1 MRKSIL
7 FRSLTVFLAAATLLS
22 STSAY
27 NLLVYANQ
35 ELVSS
40 SLSATGDEQAYEPN
54 ITVQGGELQ
63 LETNGEGDP
72 ETDAISWGTDANGNP
87 ADGSQQNPYQISSLE
102 HFLQVNEMV
111 NDSTGSVVA
120 NPVNKYFVLTADI
133 DLSSLTAADFIN
145 YTGSAYFVSTDHK
158 NPNSS
163 QVYIHL
169 DGSYV
174 DENGKT
180 QRHKITGG
188 NSGWNI
194 EISGHQNVAIF
205 GYLSEN
211 SVIQNVIFENIN
223 INATVAN
230 PRQIAIIAN
239 KNDGVIQN
247 CSVNNCSVTSALG
260 TNHTD
265 PYYIT
270 DGVNFYNGVAA
281 AVTDNGGTLK
291 DVSVNDIAITLKGED
306 DYIGAVVA
314 QNRGLVDSCSVSGI
328 KVAANTNNHYIGG
341 IAGYNEPDSVSQGVQ
356 NCQVDMPGANGT
368 MQNFT
373 KGAYVGGLV
382 GSNDGYIYNSSVT
395 GSYPSYKNP
404 TANAY
409 NMLGNVTYSSGDITY
424 YGGAAGIST
433 GEIVNVTVSDVGF
446 YFTANTSARRV
457 YYGGIT
463 STVSKAS
470 SISNCVSTGS
480 FASDSDANA
489 YAGGVIGYAAA
500 DIADGAIVNT
510 YTLYHIDNP
519 TKAHVGAVIGWGGKA
534 TTLSGC
540 YWSDQVSGCST
551 SYVQTDAVHTD
562 LIAGADAVTGNLVSN
577 NKAMVAVRNIATTI
591 DRNTLTHSWVGSGVT
606 FSLPEADVTAP
617 TNVVNNSLA
626 KAPYTVTAKFPAGI
640 GASDKSD
647 LDVGFNVDVF
657 VTTAL
662 GDPDNAS
669 DPMIISSS
677 AQAKYIY
684 LAPYGHYKLNQ
695 NISVS
700 SSASWEAPVFTGTL
714 DGNGKTITTDTKL
727 FAAVIGNR
735 AGDIGSALDT
745 TVYATNPA
753 NDNAAYLK
761 NGYVKELNVDL
772 SENITSA
779 VFGDIINATFVNVA
793 LTDGDIAEDD
803 GNEAT
808 FDGFYA
814 TFTSK
819 RQATFASSANG
830 YSYIYGCSTN
840 VSAYIR
846 EDGQGIS
853 YNDQAIFI
861 AKLTGETTVDNCYIN
876 ASIYVCA
883 GLTANTGRA
892 AFIGDISENTGY
904 ILNSAINTRVV
915 NYVSGLSPSH
925 CTVIFGKMDNI
936 TNNYGKYKNLV
947 WSKSEP
953 TAVLYPSS
961 QNYDNS
967 QIILWGSHATA
978 GGTAYPEKTIAQG
991 VSTSFSINV
1000 PQNIKA
1006 FMDTRVSD
1014 FLVSADAGDESAI
1027 EVLSVSLDENVISFT
1042 IRAKADATIDSRE
1055 YIRIYHQPSGLTT
1068 FVRIVIK
1075 ESGLTYNEEDGF
1087 YHVTTAA
1094 DIKFIAD
1101 NFAKNDPNLSGRI
1114 YAQAAYIIDNDI
1126 DMTDV
1131 TISPIGTASI
1141 PFTGIFTGPTD
1152 ENGEPLY
1159 TIYNLKVE
1167 SQSSNS
1173 ALFGVAD
1180 FSGADMVLGTESVSY
1195 ERGISNIAVTG
1206 ATVSGADN
1214 VAVLVGYAFDSNTND
1229 KVYGKTSIKNIVVT
1243 DSVVTAGAA
1252 GSNSG
1257 KSAAAVL
1264 AYAYDTDLNITDI
1277 KVERVRVESYYYT
1290 STPYYFVSSENSNNR
1305 SGGLGGVVGSIQEH
1319 QQGYDYQTAMSVNIS
1334 DVDICGLEL
1343 NGTNIEG
1350 TKTYAPLNAGGV
1362 VGAFFTTYT
1371 ASTTVFATMNIGT
1384 PDYAGEGYDINVED
1398 SVIMVSGNAGGVIGA
1413 TNVKTTVNSARVYG
1427 SKSPVGA
1434 EDDAVI
1440 PMQIHAKTDYFVGGI
1455 AGYIGSKV
1463 RDDNNA
1469 YDNAPLTTV
1478 YGTVKNCLVENVD
1491 VRAIATST
1499 AQLTRNVTVG
1509 GIVGAINGHKDSNAV
1524 YNSTVKNS
1532 HVEGIVVGGIVGSSI
1547 DTNGTRYNFITNNSL
1562 NVDFCSVYSSEIST
1576 IKDVIPC
1583 AEVYTKWL
1591 AYGVGGIVGTNKRN
1605 IYSYAQHTTVQRC
1618 LVDDATVITN
1628 NIPGSFEGIT
1638 STFHSVTGGIIGSGF
1653 ENHNLAGELLVKYN
1667 EVYASIISTDNIPST
1682 NSAPDK
1688 IQAFHQTFS
1697 ATGGLVG
1704 SLIGNQNKTTAPSA
1718 NYYEICDLS
1727 KISIE
1732 HNVFG
1737 GSILGTDGIGGAI
1750 GVIAAASAYSMP
1762 DPTNLLSDI
1771 AITGSLQSTLDSSV
1785 YRGGV
1790 AVGHIAIKSNGIDT
1804 SSNSTFYAFDAA
1816 AGTDITSIF
1825 NKIYFSSFQI
1835 DTSVFPVFGYHNAT
1849 SATNSADYSPLASS
1863 AQAMLIECYEDV
1875 NKKDDNT
1882 TAQFTDAESA
1892 VDYILASAS
1901 YPLATRPVA
1910 GEGAYSVENSEWYGS
1925 NSTIAEVVSTGPND
1939 LTVIPLN
1946 SGTIS
1951 VMIDYVG
1958 TVGDET
1964 WSVQAYL
1971 PAGFRFKSNNQTPL
1985 DSVTVGEKTYYL
1997 ITNPY
2002 DLAILGKNM
2011 TDADN
2016 MGNIDAAHMSL
2027 DYWITND
2034 IVLPE
2039 EMFETDGFYDGGFTP
2054 IGTSGIPFT
2063 GTLASM
2069 PAGQTY
2075 TSASGKEYV
2084 SNGNNTITG
2093 MQLAPATH
2101 MGLFAYVKGATFENF
2116 AVEDFTAKGTD
2127 STVYLGTLAAV
2138 VSNNV
2143 TVNNVTLSN
2152 INLTDADYTGGFF
2165 GGILYADSTAES
2177 ELTNISVIGS
2187 TTDDVYSN
2195 TIKARKGAA
2204 GIVVHTSHYNTN
2216 ITNVVVKDVKIIQQT
2231 DAVDISYYNYGAAGI
2246 AMAYSGKISVIDNAV
2261 NTVEGCEILG
2271 ENAAGVINRSYLSEY
2286 ENEFASPVDSWNFS
2300 EFYPTYRAQ
2309 IVEIN
2314 SVDVKQSSIVSTI
2327 SLNDNEI
2334 WSSYDTFIVAAGVLA
2349 RVDAS
2354 YVEHKVINCIIRNDV
2369 YISSPLLAGGIVGCF
2384 KSPTDS
2390 YVGDMNLYFLNID
2403 SCESYATV
2411 ELTDTTSAPTD
2422 SDLWSSNTNIGAG
2435 AVIGSIGAFCSFN
2448 NTNISN
2454 TVAGGTICGYG
2465 NIGGIVGAINSQN
2478 NYWQAI
2484 DMAESHFIENCVVS
2498 AELKTKTDDNNYQSA
2513 FSTNI
2518 KGVGFVVGNFWGLSD
2533 EYSDPYISKSFSEAN
2548 YPFYNIYF
2556 SDVIYCDENN
2566 VRIFGYSIDDMG
2578 GTFSLSDTS
2587 KYPYMTK
2594 YIYNL
2599 NLTNTYSIDCTNGY
2613 VLTFTD
2619 DTNRISVNGNVESE
2633 KHVFKLNYNFIQGG
2647 EYTFS
2652 TDAFSFDTSVITT
2665 DNFVFDSAASING
2678 FTVTADAAKGAVVS
2692 AGAESTEFVLESITS
2707 SDSRITISPVDGSA
2721 TEYSVTSAPLT
2732 SGVSGQLYFHYTN
2745 GLTLSVGLEVEIK
2758 PEDFW
2763 FKVRED
2769 GVEDLLI
2776 FNAANLSFVKN
2787 RASATS
2793 VITQCYDVY
2802 WTLSDSAVIAAASAA
2817 IEGKKLSDVY
2827 SAEFIT
2833 ALADYKHPNPFYDG
2847 TAATEQYVT
2856 FDEMFNKDAATR
2868 GDVIL
2873 SELVGEIGNTSFE
2886 AYGKD
2891 AGASVYSRSDAF
2903 TGTYKVETA
2912 KVASGLTDAGDTY
2925 KIYGFELRSNN
2936 VTANDVAYTGMFN
2949 RIGAG
2954 ATVSNVTFVN
2964 PVINTVNSQ
2973 TASNYVGVLAGDITG
2988 ATVED
2993 ITVTEMN
3000 GNSYV
3005 SSVRRMT
3012 AANTYVG
3019 AVAGYI
3025 GAGTTVNGVN
3035 ISAVDV
3041 IGASTAGNRASNA
3054 NAIKFVYAGGVAGA
3068 SDGVLNNVW
3077 VDNVNV
3083 FANRNESYAR
3093 GYISYAGGV
3102 AGKASGKISGKDI
3115 AVLVSGCDITVNI
3128 DENDSATVE
3137 YTANP
3142 SSEAGDRLGGVVGLA
3157 SGSLDILGANLKKIQ
3172 VNAFDVA
3179 GGVIAEIVNDASVT
3193 VNVTG
3198 CDIGSDEN
3206 KASVTMTGT
3215 SNITGKTYERVF
3227 YNAVGGVVGF
3237 TDNVAMLKITDCDF
3251 NGFVGQYELEHKNST
3266 AGGIIG
3272 LVGENLASLDSIVIG
3287 TSTVQGEVAGY
3298 RRAALSESASLRILG
3313 AAGGIIGK
3321 IYNFAYKTFSNTD
3334 KMISDSVMSA
3344 RVNLYNSI
3352 NGTTVKADY
3361 ATLENIYSDPNVGK
3375 IIGELRAGDN
3385 FAYTAGSA
3393 DTNNV
3398 LFTNYIS
3405 NVYISSYPQNIVAYG
3420 SSAFYNNAVND
3431 PKTTYID
3438 INKENRYMSS
3448 EAEGPEDVSSFM
3460 VDSTIASSTDEP
3472 DDYNTGTYSDVAI
3485 ITFDENSSQ
3494 QGTVSSRY
3502 FRLAY
3507 DNIKLNENVDKTI
3520 EFSEQFAISVEDSS
3534 IDLNDVTVIANFYDK
3549 KSLTETVDSTHSY
3562 TYHPGVITLT
3572 SNKNVD
3578 IVGYISAKYNYG
3590 LEAGIQFVSM
3600 EIAGNGTEA
3609 NPFEVKQPKHFK
3621 VVRALRGAYYKQVA
3635 NIDFADPLNNQ
3646 YSSATPGALF
3656 AGGKGIEPIGQSS
3669 APFTGSY
3676 DGDGFILSNVYIARP
3691 DEDNVGFFGYIGTGN
3706 NRATLKNI
3714 HIELAGEMD
3723 IADENSVVTTVVGGI
3738 TGKETVGGL
3747 VGYANNAEITNCS
3760 VADGFVMGKTKVGG
3774 LVGRAGSV
3782 DFNSCYTATSTYSY
3796 LTATGSGLTKSVGA
3810 LAGNTTGTVSIIR
3823 SFTLGLASVG
3833 TTSTSGVAGGLVG
3846 YVGSGTLS
3854 IGDSLVGATVSNYD
3868 SIKDSDN
3875 VTYTG
3880 MTVGQAASSANVTA
3894 ANVIVAATSA
3904 LAISDNKVVNPV
3916 LGGNDGASVTN
3927 IYVDTDLTG
3936 IPNGTEACTKVEKD
3950 TEGHYKFSVSQE
3962 AAADEYTAAYVALA
3976 VIPVTVEANEV
3987 KDRDTYKNPG
3997 LYYPVTLG
4005 HGGGYTFTT
4014 SVIDLTDTVA
4024 YPDGLDEELY
4034 GNVTT
4039 GGNDKNT
4046 DLLFRDDNGV
4056 TTVYPNVF
4064 SKIQGEVLSDGS
4076 VHENGEVAYDST
4088 MPYFNVSKSIT
4099 VNGSEIEITRKIVY
4113 PQQSRTSTRISTAR
4127 QFFALTNK
4135 AENVSGSK
4143 FYDFY
4148 TLNGKS
4154 ATLYGNYTV
4163 VADIDLGANNFTPI
4177 VGYKGVFDGNG
4188 YTVDN
4193 LVINMPGNNEVGLF
4207 RTLSNATVKNL
4218 TLGVNQITG
4227 ANNVGGLVGAI
4238 ITEESENITFNAMVQ
4253 IENCHVVQSEGGSGI
4268 KATGKN
4274 IGGLVGAATRSLAN
4288 SDTYLINNS
4297 SSSANVSGYDVVG
4310 GLVGYCEQP
4319 VKNSYST
4326 GSVEAQLTSG
4336 STVTEI
4342 HPWYVSGTTVVT
4354 AAPFESSAQHGVG
4367 GLVGVLCNSTS
4378 TNNVA
4383 PAEVSYSFGSGI
4395 VTVKDA
4401 ACAQGSVYGVGGLVG
4416 VSCTGTTVDTSFSS
4430 GNVYYCYGNE
4440 ALASCNGTTVGVG
4453 GLVGVNYS
4461 ELNNV
4466 YSSASVAADFG
4477 DVTSATAVGAGGVVG
4492 VAYAKISSSYSSGAT
4507 LSTTTTADYSNCN
4520 YGMGGVIGILD
4531 YAAEECA
4538 NLIFDLNLSI
4548 TDKVAGK
4555 ILNGKIQENNSGAR
4569 TTKQLTS
4576 ETGFMSFD
4584 FGYVKGAYPY
4594 LMNFFKNNVSL
4605 VIRINAL
4612 LSIVALQ
4619 LNELDTSAASGNGIS
4634 MALNIPTEFKY
4645 IASGTDDSDNAGVY
4659 AYGYSDENSLVDAA
4673 QGVIDT
4679 VTNTLSIQRTVNEA
4693 QYVNFVITVASKDN
4707 STVAA
4712 DGTEYSKVANRLVSR
4727 LCAPMLGTDT
4737 HPYLVATQEDLR
4749 HVGMTSTELQSA
4761 TGMYKQ
4767 WATPIL
4773 ENGTATSGKVNF
4785 RLMGYVPLD
4794 GYNRTIADLTGQTY
4808 SVDGKTIAYEGIT
4821 FDGNGYS
4828 IRNLQTR
4835 LFSKLDSSSKL
4846 SNMTFEDTAFKSTS
4860 LIGSL
4865 EGTVE
4870 GVNIFGT
4877 ASGSNT
4883 AAIAN
4888 TVERI
4893 DENTVGKI
4901 IGSLA
4906 NLDYDGGTEA
4916 VSNIAGLAITNNGD
4930 IRMSASVGN
4939 FSGSDVS
4946 GLGGLVVE
4954 NNGTILDSF
4963 TIGNIIFTGDATNLG
4978 GFVNNNTG
4986 SITNCY
4992 TRCNIDIAANTAERI
5007 IASFAAQNSGTI
5019 KSAYSSGM
5027 LKLGVKTNPYSVF
5040 VASSTGALTDCMFDK
5055 QMSGS
5060 QFSEIHT
5067 LAERTLD
5074 IVKLTNHTGMISTN
5088 TLSAY
5093 ECVTPEI
5100 DAANNIYHNVYYP
5113 QLTSIL
5119 NTEEYEKMGEGDDTT
5134 QVETVRSRMYS
5145 ALRAYSFISSATAL
5159 VGNDNYIDN
5168 LAYNSKTPLSYDETK
5183 DTNRNL
5189 WSRTSGS
5196 DIASVTF
5203 YGTGGSDVYGR
5214 HILAGEN
5221 PNNPDAS
5228 TNAVISAKYAV
5239 NSFYGLKL
5247 DDAQL
5252 DLFVKVTD
5260 GAHPNFAGGDG
5271 TADNPYVINTDKQ
5284 FVGLSFYGTNP
5295 DGHFILGK
5303 DIDMSNAV
5311 WTNYLD
5317 NFKADLDG
5325 ANKALYN
5332 VTIGESGNDSLFGMI
5347 NGGKIDSLGVAGID
5361 VAVTGSS
5368 GGMLA
5373 SSATNGASITN
5384 TYVVGTLNTS
5394 NDSAQTNI
5402 GGLVGEIDGSVI
5414 DGCVVSGKIVSDAS
5428 CTGGV
5433 VGSALDGSKVHN
5445 TLSTVYV
5452 DGGEGTAAGVVGTVS
5467 GAVEIKSCVFASDV
5481 KGATKGNIVGNG
5493 SAGDNCYYDKQMS
5506 SVVDNANG
5514 VSTHYLTGGATIK
5527 QLGFVDGENETMAK
5541 LDGFAGYPVPVGM
5554 ASSNGKFLAGL
5565 KFASAKISL
5574 ASGAGA
5580 GTLNSFTSITAP
5592 STLDTGV
5599 SAKLSFSVGEGE
5611 TAYLTNVSDTQI
5623 NTDTATLALGRIVN
5637 RNVAYKLAD
5646 GGFDG
5651 GKMVRCLDLY
5661 VGKTLKVTYN
5671 YVGLD
5676 SNANAVLTAYSGMSN
5691 VSAVT
5696 AFAVSGKHSDV
5707 LCNSMVVPYDAEQ
5720 GAYILRIA
5728 SELPQD
5734 KVINTV
5740 SATVNLDGSASNDI
5754 TVNEEKLADGIWKLA
5769 FEPKKSANGETI
5781 PVDCDEIII
5790 TVNLADAPWGIHQ
5803 YLNLF

>member
-40 SLSATGDEQAYEPN
+40 SLSATGDEQTHEPN
-54 ITVQGGELQ
+54 ITIQGGELQ
-63 LETNGEGDP
+63 LETNAEGETESDK
-72 ETDAISWGTDANGNP
+72 ISWGTDENGNP
-87 ADGSQQNPYQISSLE
+87 ANGSQQNPYQISSVE

-120 NPVNKYFVLTADI
+120 DPDNKYFVLTADI
-133 DLSSLTAADFIN
+133 DLSSLTAADFVN
-145 YTGSAYFVSTDHK
+145 NTGSAYFVSTDHK
-158 NPNSS
+158 NSDSN
-163 QVYIHL
+163 QVYINL
-169 DGSYV
+169 DGSYI
-174 DENGKT
+174 DENGDT

-211 SVIQNVIFENIN
+211 SVVQNIIFENIN
-223 INATVAN
+223 INVTVAN
-230 PRQIAIIAN
+230 PRQVAVIAN
-239 KNDGVIQN
+239 KNDGIIQN

-260 TNHTD
+260 TNHSD
-265 PYYIT
+265 PYYIN

-281 AVTDNGGTLK
+281 AVTDNAGTVK
-291 DVSVNDIAITLKGED
+291 DVSVNDITITLKGED

-314 QNRGLVDSCSVSGI
+314 QNRGLINDCSVSGI
-328 KVAANTNNHYIGG
+328 KVAANVNNRYIGG

-356 NCQVDMPGANGT
+356 NCQVNMPGESGT
-368 MQNFT
+368 TQNFT

-395 GSYPSYKNP
+395 GSYPSSKNP

-409 NMLGNVTYSSGDITY
+409 NMLGNVTYASEDITY

-433 GEIVNVTVSDVGF
+433 GEIINVTVSDVGF
-446 YFTANTSARRV
+446 YFSANTSTRRV

-463 STVSKAS
+463 STVKNAS
-470 SISNCVSTGS
+470 SIVNCVATGS
-480 FASDSDANA
+480 FVSEEDANA
-489 YAGGVIGYAAA
+489 YAGGVIGYASA
-500 DIADGAIVNT
+500 DIADSAIVNT

-534 TTLSGC
+534 ATLSGC

-577 NKAMVAVRNIATTI
+577 NKAVVAVRNISTSI
-591 DRNTLTHSWVGSGVT
+591 SRSTLTHSWAGSGVV
-606 FSLPEADVTAP
+606 FDLPASDITAP
-617 TNVVNNSLA
+617 TSGANNSLA
-626 KAPYTVTAKFPAGI
+626 KAPYTVKATFPAGI
-640 GASDKSD
+640 GASDKSVM
-647 LDVGFNVDVF
+647 DVGFTVDVF

-662 GDPDNAS
+662 GDPDDAS
-669 DPMIISSS
+669 NPMVISSS
-677 AQAKYIY
+677 AQAKYLY

-700 SSASWEAPVFTGTL
+700 SSASWEAPVFTGTI

-727 FAAVIGNR
+727 FAAVIGSR

-753 NDNAAYLK
+753 NDNSAYLAK
-761 NGYVKELNVDL
+761 GYVKELNVDL

-779 VFGDIINATFVNVA
+779 VFGDIIHATFLNVA

-803 GNEAT
+803 GNDAT

-840 VSAYIR
+840 VSAYVR
-846 EDGQGIS
+846 EDGQKIS

-861 AKLTGETTVDNCYIN
+861 AKVTGTTTVDNCYIN
-876 ASIYVCA
+876 ANIYICA
-883 GLTANTGRA
+883 GLSANTGRA

-904 ILNSAINTRVV
+904 FLNSAVNTRVV
-915 NYVSGLSPSH
+915 YYVSGLSVSH
-925 CTVIFGKMDNI
+925 CTVIFGKMDIAN
-936 TNNYGKYKNLV
+936 NNYGKYKNLV

-953 TAVLYPSS
+953 TVVLYPSS
-961 QNYDNS
+961 YSYDNS
-967 QIILWGSHATA
+967 QIILWGAATTA
-978 GGTAYPEKTIAQG
+978 GGYSYPEKTVAQG
-991 VSTSFSINV
+991 VSASFSVKV
-1000 PQNIKA
+1000 PGNIKA
-1006 FMDTRVSD
+1006 FENTEVSD
-1014 FLVSADAGDESAI
+1014 FFVSADNGDTSAFEI
-1027 EVLSVSLDENVISFT
+1027 VSVSLDDDILGLVVK
-1042 IRAKADATIDSRE
+1042 AKDDAAVDSRD
-1055 YIRIYHQPSGLTT
+1055 YIRIYHLPSGLTT
-1068 FVRIVIK
+1068 FVRVIVK

-1087 YHVTTAA
+1087 YHITTAA

-1101 NFAKNDPNLSGRI
+1101 NFANNDPNLSGRK
-1114 YAQAAYIIDNDI
+1114 YAQAAYILDNDI
-1126 DMTDV
+1126 DMTGV
-1131 TISPIGTASI
+1131 TIRPIGTASI
-1141 PFTGIFTGPTD
+1141 PFTGIFTGLTD
-1152 ENGEPLY
+1152 ESGDPLY
-1159 TIYNLKVE
+1159 TISNLTVE
-1167 SQSSNS
+1167 SDTSNS
-1173 ALFGVAD
+1173 ALFGVVD
-1180 FSGADMVLGTESVSY
+1180 FSGEDMVLGTDSVSY
-1195 ERGISNIAVTG
+1195 ERGISDIAITG
-1206 ATVSGADN
+1206 ATVTGADN
-1214 VAVLVGYAFDSNTND
+1214 VAILVGYAFDSVTTD
-1229 KVYGKTSIKNIVVT
+1229 KIYGKTNIKNIIIK

-1252 GSNSG
+1252 GAGTG

-1264 AYAYDTDLNITDI
+1264 AYAYDTDLNITSI
-1277 KVERVRVESYYYT
+1277 KVERVRVESYYYS
-1290 STPYYFVSSENSNNR
+1290 STPYYFVAERDNTNNK
-1305 SGGLGGVVGSIQEH
+1305 SGGLGGVVGVIQEY
-1319 QQGYDYQTAMSVNIS
+1319 QQGYDYQSAMLVNIS
-1334 DVDICGLEL
+1334 DVDISGLEL
-1343 NGTNIEG
+1343 NGTNIAG
-1350 TKTYAPLNAGGV
+1350 NKTYAPLNAGGI
-1362 VGAFFTTYT
+1362 VGTFFTLYT
-1371 ASTTVFATMNIGT
+1371 ASTNVYATMNIGNPNYT
-1384 PDYAGEGYDINVED
+1384 GDGYDINVED
-1398 SVIMVSGNAGGVIGA
+1398 SVIMVSGNAGGVLGA

-1427 SKSPVGA
+1427 SISPVEA
-1434 EDDAVI
+1434 DVDDVI
-1440 PMQIHAKTDYFVGGI
+1440 PMQIHGKTDYFVGGI

-1463 RDDNNA
+1463 RDDNNV
-1469 YDNAPLTTV
+1469 YDNALLTVV
-1478 YGTVKNCLVENVD
+1478 YGTVKNCLVENAD

-1499 AQLTRNVTVG
+1499 TQLTRNVTVG

-1524 YNSTVKNS
+1524 SNSTVKNS
-1532 HVEGIVVGGIVGSSI
+1532 RVEGIVVGGIVGSSI
-1547 DTNGTRYNFITNNSL
+1547 DADVSGSKILSNNSI
-1562 NVDFCSVYSSEIST
+1562 NIESCSVLSSKIITISQ
-1576 IKDVIPC
+1576 IIP
-1583 AEVYTKWL
+1583 AVESWDGWL
-1591 AYGVGGIVGTNKRN
+1591 AFGVGGILGTNKRN
-1605 IYSYAQHTTVQRC
+1605 LYNYAQYTNIQRC
-1618 LVDDATVITN
+1618 VVDKNTEIINT
-1628 NIPGSFEGIT
+1628 IPGSVSGIDG
-1638 STFHSVTGGIIGSGF
+1638 TFHSVTGGILGSGF
-1653 ENHNLAGELLVKYN
+1653 ENGLDAGPLVIKYN
-1667 EVYASIISTDNIPST
+1667 EVYASIVSENNIPTDST
-1682 NSAPDK
+1682 APD
-1688 IQAFHQTFS
+1688 QANALYNTLS
-1697 ATGGLVG
+1697 ATGGIVG
-1704 SLIGNQNKTTAPSA
+1704 AFIGTQYKTYAPDIDDA
-1718 NYYEICDLS
+1718 ELCELS
-1727 KISIE
+1727 TTNIQ
-1732 HNVFG
+1732 HCVFG

-1750 GVIAAASAYSMP
+1750 GVIAAASAYATP
-1762 DPTNLLSDI
+1762 NPTNLLSDI
-1771 AITGSLQSTLDSSV
+1771 AITGTLKSTLDSSV
-1785 YRGGV
+1785 YRGGI
-1790 AVGHIAIKSNGIDT
+1790 AIGHIAIKSNGVDT
-1804 SSNSTFYAFDAA
+1804 SSNSTFYAFDVA

-1825 NKIYFSSFQI
+1825 NRVYFSSFEI
-1835 DTSVFPVFGYHNAT
+1835 DTSIFPVFGYHNAT
-1849 SATNSADYSPLASS
+1849 SATNSANYSPLASN
-1863 AQAMLIECYEDV
+1863 AQAMLIECYEDI
-1875 NKKDDNT
+1875 NKQDDNST
-1882 TAQFTDAESA
+1882 KQFSDAESA
-1892 VDYILASAS
+1892 VDYILPAVS
-1901 YPLATRPVA
+1901 YPLATRPI
-1910 GEGAYSVENSEWYGS
+1910 GIEGAYSVEDSEWYGS
-1925 NSTIAEVVSTGPND
+1925 NSTIAEVVSSGPND
-1939 LTVIPLN
+1939 LTVRPLN

-1958 TVGDET
+1958 TVGDST
-1964 WSVQAYL
+1964 WSVQVQL
-1971 PAGFRFKSNNQTPL
+1971 PAGFRFKSNNQSPL
-1985 DSVTVGEKTYYL
+1985 DTVEVNGTTYYL
-1997 ITNPY
+1997 ITNPN
-2002 DLAILGKNM
+2002 DFAIVGKDMSNN
-2011 TDADN
+2011 AN
-2016 MGNIDAAHMSL
+2016 LSAAYMSYN
-2027 DYWITND
+2027 YWIAND
-2034 IVLPE
+2034 IEFTE
-2039 EMFETDGFYDGGFTP
+2039 ELFATDGLFDGGFTP
-2054 IGTSGIPFT
+2054 IGTSNIPFT

-2069 PAGQTY
+2069 PSDQTY
-2075 TSASGKEYV
+2075 TSVSGKEYN
-2084 SNGNNTITG
+2084 SKGNNTIRG
-2093 MQLAPATH
+2093 LQLASATH
-2101 MGLFAYVKGATFENF
+2101 MGLFAYAKGATFENF

-2127 STVYLGTLAAV
+2127 TTVYLGTLAAV
-2138 VSNNV
+2138 VQNSV
-2143 TVNNVTLSN
+2143 TVNNVTLSGL
-2152 INLTDADYTGGFF
+2152 NLTDADYTGGFF
-2165 GGILYADSTAES
+2165 GGTFYVDAETES
-2177 ELTNISVIGS
+2177 ELTDISVIGS

-2195 TIKARKGAA
+2195 IINARFGAA
-2204 GIVVHTSHYNTN
+2204 GVLAHTSHYNTN
-2216 ITNVVVKDVKIIQQT
+2216 ITNVIVRDSVITQ
-2231 DAVDISYYNYGAAGI
+2231 DASEDSTTFDYGAAGI
-2246 AMAYSGKISVIDNAV
+2246 AMAYSGQIKSSLGLRNE
-2261 NTVEGCEILG
+2261 VENCEIIG
-2271 ENAAGVINRSYLSEY
+2271 EIASGVVTRTYTSTNAYDFINKTATTMSGTNPEC
-2286 ENEFASPVDSWNFS
+2286 
-2300 EFYPTYRAQ
+2300 RAEEVT
-2309 IVEIN
+2309 IS
-2314 SVDVKQSSIVSTI
+2314 SVDIKAVLVTGNHSI
-2327 SLNDNEI
+2327 
-2334 WSSYDTFIVAAGVLA
+2334 DTVTATTSFIASGGILA
-2349 RVDAS
+2349 RVDAGVVKHIIS
-2354 YVEHKVINCIIRNDV
+2354 DCILDNNT
-2369 YISSPLLAGGIVGCF
+2369 YIKSTFGAGGIVGCF
-2384 KSPTDS
+2384 ETPRTSS
-2390 YVGDMNLYFLNID
+2390 NLNGIAVKFYLDID
-2403 SCESYATV
+2403 NCEVYATV
-2411 ELTDTTSAPTD
+2411 EITSTDAKIVDETAIP
-2422 SDLWSSNTNIGAG
+2422 NIGAG
-2435 AVIGSIGAFCSFN
+2435 SVIAYIGRYTSFAQM
-2448 NTNISN
+2448 NIKNVIASG
-2454 TVAGGTICGYG
+2454 TVRGYG
-2465 NIGGIVGAINSQN
+2465 NIGGLIGAIYSQN
-2478 NYWQAI
+2478 TNASQRPNTATR
-2484 DMAESHFIENCVVS
+2484 HFIENCVISTELQQIGNEGKYIS
-2498 AELKTKTDDNNYQSA
+2498 AFKDNNY
-2513 FSTNI
+2513 
-2518 KGVGFVVGNFWGLSD
+2518 GVGIVVGDVPSTTIFNYEFTED
-2533 EYSDPYISKSFSEAN
+2533 N
-2548 YPFYNIYF
+2548 YPFYNIYL
-2556 SDVIYCDENN
+2556 SDAVYKDDNN
-2566 VRIFGYSIDDMG
+2566 ARLYGLSGDGV
-2578 GTFSLSDTS
+2578 TSLSS
-2587 KYPYMTK
+2587 YPVYTDF
-2594 YIYNL
+2594 IFNL
-2599 NLTNTYSIDCTNGY
+2599 NRTNTYTIDNTNGY
-2613 VLTFTD
+2613 VLTFSD

-2647 EYTFS
+2647 QYTFS
-2652 TDAFSFDTSVITT
+2652 TDAFSFDTSVIDS
-2665 DNFVFDSAASING
+2665 DNFVFDSVACVNG
-2678 FTVTADAAKGAVVS
+2678 FTVTVDTAKGAVVS
-2692 AGAESTEFVLESITS
+2692 AGAESTEFVLEKITS
-2707 SDSRITISPVDGSA
+2707 SDSRITISPVGDSA
-2721 TEYSVTSAPLT
+2721 TEYSVTSVPLT

-2745 GLTLSVGLEVEIK
+2745 GLTLSVGLEIEIK

-2769 GVEDLLI
+2769 NVEDLLI

-2802 WTLSDSAVIAAASAA
+2802 WTLSDSSVIAAASAA
-2817 IEGKKLSDVY
+2817 IADKKLSDVY
-2827 SAEFIT
+2827 SSEFIA
-2833 ALADYKHPNPFYDG
+2833 ALGEYKHPNPFYDG
-2847 TAATEQYVT
+2847 TAATVQYVT
-2856 FDEMFNKDAATR
+2856 FDEMFNTTAVTR
-2868 GDVIL
+2868 GDVML

-2886 AYGKD
+2886 TYGED

-2903 TGTYKVETA
+2903 IGTYKVETA
-2912 KVASGLTDAGDTY
+2912 AIDTGLTSVGDTY

-2936 VTANDVAYTGMFN
+2936 VTANDVVYTGMFN

-2973 TASNYVGVLAGDITG
+2973 AASNYVGVLAGDITG
-2988 ATVED
+2988 ATINN

-3019 AVAGYI
+3019 TVAGYI
-3025 GAGTTVNGVN
+3025 GAGTTVNGIKVRG
-3035 ISAVDV
+3035 VDV
-3041 IGASTAGNRASNA
+3041 IGASTAGNRASTA
-3054 NAIKFVYAGGVAGA
+3054 NAIKFVYAGGVAGS
-3068 SDGVLNNVW
+3068 SDGTLNDVSIE
-3077 VDNVNV
+3077 NVNV

-3102 AGKASGKISGKDI
+3102 AGQASGKIVGKDI
-3115 AVLVSGCDITVNI
+3115 SVLVSGCDVTVNI
-3128 DENDSATVE
+3128 DDDDYATVE
-3137 YTANP
+3137 YAANA

-3157 SGSLDILGANLKKIQ
+3157 SGSLDISGANLGKVQ
-3172 VNAFDVA
+3172 VNAFDIA
-3179 GGVIAEIVNDASVT
+3179 GGVIAEIVNDATVAVT
-3193 VNVTG
+3193 VTG

-3206 KASVTMTGT
+3206 KANVTMTGT

-3237 TDNVAMLKITDCDF
+3237 TDNVASLRITDCDF

-3272 LVGENLASLDSIVIG
+3272 LVGENLASLDSIVIS

-3321 IYNFAYKTFSNTD
+3321 IYNFAYKMFDNTD

-3344 RVNLYNSI
+3344 KVNLYNSI

-3361 ATLENIYSDPNVGK
+3361 ATLENVQSDPNVGK
-3375 IIGELRAGDN
+3375 IIGELRNDGKGDN
-3385 FAYTAGSA
+3385 FAYSAGNA
-3393 DTNNV
+3393 DNSNV
-3398 LFTNYIS
+3398 TFGKYVS
-3405 NVYISSYPQNIVAYG
+3405 NVYISSYPQNIIAYG
-3420 SSAFYNNAVND
+3420 CSTFYTNTVND
-3431 PKTTYID
+3431 PKSTYID
-3438 INKENRYMSS
+3438 INRENRYMSS

-3460 VDSTIASSTDEP
+3460 VDSTIADSTVEP
-3472 DDYNTGTYSDVAI
+3472 DGVDPYNTGTYSDVAI
-3485 ITFDENSSQ
+3485 ITFDENNTQ

-3507 DNIKLNENVDKTI
+3507 DNIKLNESVDKTI

-3534 IDLNDVTVIANFYDK
+3534 IDLSDVSVSANFYDN

-3562 TYHPGVITLT
+3562 SYHPGVITLT

-3600 EIAGNGTEA
+3600 EIAGNGSES
-3609 NPFEVKQPKHFK
+3609 NPFRISQPKHFK

-3635 NIDFADPLNNQ
+3635 NIDFADPLNDQ

-3656 AGGKGIEPIGQSS
+3656 AEGKGIEPIGQSS

-3676 DGDGFILSNVYIARP
+3676 DGDGYILSNVYIARP

-3714 HIELAGEMD
+3714 HIELAGELD
-3723 IADENSVVTTVVGGI
+3723 ITDENSVVTTVAGGV
-3738 TGKETVGGL
+3738 TGRENVGGL
-3747 VGYANNAEITNCS
+3747 VGYANNADITNCS

-3782 DFNSCYTATSTYSY
+3782 GFDSCYTATSTYSY
-3796 LTATGSGLTKSVGA
+3796 LTSTGSGSTKSVGA
-3810 LAGNTTGTVSIIR
+3810 LVGNTTGTVSITK

-3833 TTSTSGVAGGLVG
+3833 TTSTTGVAGGLVG
-3846 YVGSGTLS
+3846 YAGSGTLS

-3868 SIKDSDN
+3868 SIKDGDN

-3880 MTVGQAASSANVTA
+3880 MTVGQAANMLVTA
-3894 ANVIVAATSA
+3894 DKIIVAATNSFG
-3904 LAISDNKVVNPV
+3904 LSDRNRVNPV
-3916 LGGNDGASVTN
+3916 LGGTEGASVTN
-3927 IYVDTDLTG
+3927 IYVDTDLVG
-3936 IPNGTEACTKVEKD
+3936 NLNGSEAYNTDASYSIKD
-3950 TEGHYKFSVSQE
+3950 ENGLYKFNVSE
-3962 AAADEYTAAYVALA
+3962 AAAADEYTVAYVALA
-3976 VIPVTVEANEV
+3976 VIPVTVDSNEV
-3987 KDRDTYKNPG
+3987 KDRDSYKNPG
-3997 LYYPVTLG
+3997 LYYPLTLN

-4014 SVIDLTDTVA
+4014 SVIDQTDTVA

-4034 GNVTT
+4034 GNVTA

-4046 DLLFRDDNGV
+4046 DLLFRDDNGI

-4064 SKIQGEVLSDGS
+4064 SKVQGEVLSDGS
-4076 VHENGEVAYDST
+4076 VYSNGEIAYDST
-4088 MPYFNVSKSIT
+4088 MPYFNVSKT
-4099 VNGSEIEITRKIVY
+4099 VTVKDSPIEITRKIVY
-4113 PQQSRTSTRISTAR
+4113 PQQNRTSTHIATAR

-4135 AENVSGSK
+4135 VENVSGSK

-4154 ATLYGNYTV
+4154 ATLNRNYTV

-4177 VGYKGVFDGNG
+4177 VGYTGVFDGNG

-4207 RTLSNATVKNL
+4207 RTLSSATVKNL
-4218 TLGVNQITG
+4218 TLGVYQITG
-4227 ANNVGGLVGAI
+4227 NNNVGGLVGAI
-4238 ITEESENITFNAMVQ
+4238 ITQESANITFNAMVQ
-4253 IENCHVVQSEGGSGI
+4253 IENCHVIQSEGGSGI
-4268 KATGKN
+4268 SATGKN
-4274 IGGLVGAATRSLAN
+4274 VGGLVGAATRSLAN

-4297 SSSANVSGYDVVG
+4297 SSAANVSGYDVVG

-4319 VKNSYST
+4319 IRNSYST
-4326 GSVEAQLTSG
+4326 GSVIAQFTSAP
-4336 STVTEI
+4336 TVTEI
-4342 HPWYVSGTTVVT
+4342 HPWYVNISTAIT
-4354 AAPFESSAQHGVG
+4354 AAPLNSSAQHGAG
-4367 GLVGVLCNSTS
+4367 GVVGVLCNSTS

-4395 VTVKDA
+4395 VTVTDA
-4401 ACAQGSVYGVGGLVG
+4401 TYAQGSVYGVGGLVG
-4416 VSCTGTTVDTSFSS
+4416 VSCAGTTVDTSFSS
-4430 GNVYYCYGNE
+4430 GNVYYCYGNTSF
-4440 ALASCNGTTVGVG
+4440 ASCDKATVGVG
-4453 GLVGVNYS
+4453 GLVGINYS
-4461 ELNNV
+4461 ALNNV

-4477 DVTSATAVGAGGVVG
+4477 DVTSATAVGAGGVAG

-4507 LSTTTTADYSNCN
+4507 LSTTTTADYSGCN
-4520 YGMGGVIGILD
+4520 YGMGGVIGVLD
-4531 YAAEECA
+4531 YNADECS

-4555 ILNGKIQENNSGAR
+4555 ILNGRIQENNSGAR
-4569 TTKQLTS
+4569 TTKYLTTKP
-4576 ETGFMSFD
+4576 ETEKDKFMSFQ
-4584 FGYVKGAYPY
+4584 FGYVEGAYPY
-4594 LMNFFKNNVSL
+4594 LTDFFKNDVSL

-4634 MALNIPTEFKY
+4634 MALNIPTEFEY
-4645 IASGTDDSDNAGVY
+4645 IASGTDDNKNAGVY
-4659 AYGYSDENSLVDAA
+4659 TYGYSDENGLVDAA

-4707 STVAA
+4707 NTVAD
-4712 DGTEYSKVANRLVSR
+4712 DGTAYSKVANRLVSR

-4737 HPYLVATQEDLR
+4737 HPYLVATQEDLK
-4749 HVGMTSTELQSA
+4749 HVGMTNSELQNA

-4773 ENGTATSGKVNF
+4773 ENGTATSGLVNF

-4808 SVDGKTIAYEGIT
+4808 SVDGKSIAYEGIT

-4835 LFSKLDSSSKL
+4835 LFAKLDKNSKL
-4846 SNMTFEDTAFKSTS
+4846 SNMTFENVTFNSTS

-4865 EGTVE
+4865 EGIVE
-4870 GVNIFGT
+4870 GVNVYGA

-4893 DENTVGKI
+4893 DENTAGKI

-4906 NLDYDGGTEA
+4906 NVDYVGTESSSNVAGIA
-4916 VSNIAGLAITNNGD
+4916 VTNNGE

-4939 FSGSDVS
+4939 FSGSAVS
-4946 GLGGLVVE
+4946 GLGGLVVD

-4963 TIGNIIFTGDATNLG
+4963 TIGNIIFTGDAANLG

-5019 KSAYSSGM
+5019 KSAYSSGL

-5040 VASSTGALTDCMFDK
+5040 VAKSTGTLTDCMFDK

-5060 QFSEIHT
+5060 QFSDIYT

-5088 TLSAY
+5088 TLTAY
-5093 ECVTPEI
+5093 ETKTPDIIPSDDVEK
-5100 DAANNIYHNVYYP
+5100 AVYHNIYYP
-5113 QLTSIL
+5113 QLKSIL
-5119 NTEEYEKMGEGDDTT
+5119 NTEEYETQGEGDDAT

-5168 LAYNSKTPLSYDETK
+5168 LAYTSKTPLSYDSV
-5183 DTNRNL
+5183 NSNL
-5189 WSRTSGS
+5189 WSRTGGS

-5203 YGTGGSDVYGR
+5203 YGTAGAGINGR
-5214 HILAGEN
+5214 HILAG
-5221 PNNPDAS
+5221 S
-5228 TNAVISAKYAV
+5228 TQGDAVISAKYAV

-5260 GAHPNFAGGDG
+5260 GAHPNFAGGNG
-5271 TADNPYVINTDKQ
+5271 TEEKPYIISTDKQ
-5284 FVGLSFYGTNP
+5284 FVGLAFYGTNP
-5295 DGHFILGK
+5295 DGHFVLGN

-5311 WTNYLD
+5311 WTNYID

-5361 VAVTGSS
+5361 VSVTGSS

-5373 SSATNGASITN
+5373 SSATNGAEITN

-5394 NDSAQTNI
+5394 KDSAQTNI
-5402 GGLVGEIDGSVI
+5402 GGLIGEIDGSVI
-5414 DGCVVSGKIVSDAS
+5414 DGCVVSGKIVSDS
-5428 CTGGV
+5428 SYTGGV
-5433 VGSALDGSKVHN
+5433 IGSALDGSAIRN

-5452 DGGEGTAAGVVGTVS
+5452 DGGEGTAAGIAGTVS
-5467 GAVEIKSCVFASDV
+5467 SGVELKSCVFASDV
-5481 KGATKGNIVGNG
+5481 KGATKGNIVGDG

-5527 QLGFVDGENETMAK
+5527 QLGFVDGENATMSNIE
-5541 LDGFAGYPVPVGM
+5541 GFTGYPVPVGM
-5554 ASSNGKFLAGL
+5554 VSGSDKFLAGI
-5565 KFASAKISL
+5565 KFASAKINL

-5580 GTLNSFTSITAP
+5580 GTLNSFTTITAP
-5592 STLDTGV
+5592 SALGTNI
-5599 SAKLSFSVGEGE
+5599 SAELGFSVGDGE
-5611 TAYLTNVSDTQI
+5611 TAYLKKNATATQI
-5623 NTDTATLALGRIVN
+5623 DTDTATLALGDIVN
-5637 RNVAYKLAD
+5637 RNVTYTVAD

-5651 GKMVRCLDLY
+5651 GKMVRYLDLY

-5676 SNANAVLTAYSGMSN
+5676 SSANAVLTAYSGMSN

-5696 AFAVSGKHSDV
+5696 AFAVSGKHSGT
-5707 LCNSMVVPYDAEQ
+5707 LCSSMVVPYDAEQ
-5720 GAYILRIA
+5720 GAYILRVD

-5734 KVINTV
+5734 KVVNTV
-5740 SATVNLDGSASNDI
+5740 SATVNLNNTASNDI
-5754 TVNEEKLADGIWKLA
+5754 TVKEEKLADGIWKLA
-5769 FEPKKSANGETI
+5769 FEPNKNADGETI
-5781 PVDCDEIII
+5781 PVDCDEIVI

>member
-63 LETNGEGDP
+63 LETNAEGDP

-314 QNRGLVDSCSVSGI
+314 QNRGLVDGCSVSGI

-480 FASDSDANA
+480 FASDSDANV

-562 LIAGADAVTGNLVSN
+562 LIAGADAVTGNLVSS

-591 DRNTLTHSWVGSGVT
+591 DRNTLTHSWAGSGVT

-1006 FMDTRVSD
+1006 FTDTRVSD
-1014 FLVSADAGDESAI
+1014 FLVSADEGDESAI

-1087 YHVTTAA
+1087 YHITTAT

-1101 NFAKNDPNLSGRI
+1101 NFAKPDGRGKT
-1114 YAQAAYIIDNDI
+1114 YAQAAYILDNDI

-1173 ALFGVAD
+1173 ALFGAAD
-1180 FSGADMVLGTESVSY
+1180 FSGADMVLGKDSVSY

-1229 KVYGKTSIKNIVVT
+1229 KIYGKTSIKNIVVT
-1243 DSVVTAGAA
+1243 DSVVTAGAV

-1277 KVERVRVESYYYT
+1277 KVERVCVESYYYT
-1290 STPYYFVSSENSNNR
+1290 STPYYFVAERDSSNNK
-1305 SGGLGGVVGSIQEH
+1305 SGGLGGVVGVIQE
-1319 QQGYDYQTAMSVNIS
+1319 YQRGNKFENAMTVNIY
-1334 DVDICGLEL
+1334 DVDILGLEL
-1343 NGTNIEG
+1343 NGTDITG

-1362 VGAFFTTYT
+1362 VGVYFTQYT
-1371 ASTTVFATMNIGT
+1371 ANTTVYATLNIGA

-1463 RDDNNA
+1463 RDDVNTSDS
-1469 YDNAPLTTV
+1469 YDNASFSNV

-1499 AQLTRNVTVG
+1499 EQLTRNVTVG

-1524 YNSTVKNS
+1524 YNSAVKNS
-1532 HVEGIVVGGIVGSSI
+1532 HVEGIVVGGIVGSGI
-1547 DTNGTRYNFITNNSL
+1547 DTNGSLEEDIFPNNSI
-1562 NVDFCSVYSSEIST
+1562 NIDSCSVIGSRIRT
-1576 IKDVIPC
+1576 LANIIP
-1583 AEVYTKWL
+1583 ATEAWDGWL
-1591 AYGVGGIVGTNKRN
+1591 AYGVGGILGTNKRN
-1605 IYSYAQHTTVQRC
+1605 IYNYAQHTSIQRC
-1618 LVDDATVITN
+1618 IVDENTSIINT
-1628 NIPGSFEGIT
+1628 IPRSASGT
-1638 STFHSVTGGIIGSGF
+1638 TDTFHSVTGGILGAGF
-1653 ENHNLAGELLVKYN
+1653 ENALDAGPLVVKYN
-1667 EVYASIISTDNIPST
+1667 EVYASIVSENNIPIS
-1682 NSAPDK
+1682 NVAPD
-1688 IQAFHQTFS
+1688 QANAVYNALS
-1697 ATGGLVG
+1697 ATGGIVG
-1704 SLIGNQNKTTAPSA
+1704 SFIGIQYRTYAPLASDAELCELSTT
-1718 NYYEICDLS
+1718 
-1727 KISIE
+1727 SIQ
-1732 HNVFG
+1732 HCVFG
-1737 GSILGTDGIGGAI
+1737 GSIVGTDGIGGAI
-1750 GVIAAASAYSMP
+1750 GVISAASAYSD
-1762 DPTNLLSDI
+1762 DPSNLLSDI
-1771 AITGSLQSTLDSSV
+1771 VITGKLKSVLDNTV
-1785 YRGGV
+1785 YRGGIV
-1790 AVGHIAIKSNGIDT
+1790 VGHIAIKSNGID
-1804 SSNSTFYAFDAA
+1804 SSDDSTYYAFDAA
-1816 AGTDITSIF
+1816 VGTDITPIF
-1825 NKIYFSSFQI
+1825 NKIYFSTFGI
-1835 DTSVFPVFGYHNAT
+1835 DTSYFPVFGYNNAT
-1849 SATNSADYSPLASS
+1849 NAINSADYSPLASN

-1875 NKKDDNT
+1875 NKRDDNLT
-1882 TAQFTDAESA
+1882 IQFSSVESA
-1892 VDYILASAS
+1892 TDYTLPLEL
-1901 YPLATRPVA
+1901 YPATTRPTNMD
-1910 GEGAYSVENSEWYGS
+1910 GAFTVNNQKWYGS
-1925 NSTIAEVVSTGPND
+1925 NSTIAEVVSAGPND
-1939 LTVIPLN
+1939 LTVRPLN

-1964 WSVQAYL
+1964 WSILVHL
-1971 PAGFRFKSNNQTPL
+1971 PVGFRFKSNNQTPL
-1985 DSVTVGEKTYYL
+1985 DSVTVGGKTYYL

-2027 DYWITND
+2027 NYWITND
-2034 IVLPE
+2034 IVLSE

-2054 IGTSGIPFT
+2054 VGTSSIPFT

-2075 TSASGKEYV
+2075 TSAAGKEYV
-2084 SNGNNTITG
+2084 SDGNNTITG

-2116 AVEDFTAKGTD
+2116 AVDDFTAKGTD
-2127 STVYLGTLAAV
+2127 ETVYLGTLAAV

-2152 INLTDADYTGGFF
+2152 INLTDSDYTGGFL
-2165 GGILYADSTAES
+2165 GGVLYADNTAES
-2177 ELTNISVIGS
+2177 ELTNVSVIGS
-2187 TTDDVYSN
+2187 VNDDTYSN
-2195 TIKARKGAA
+2195 IIRAHYGAA
-2204 GIVVHTSHYNTN
+2204 GIVAHTSHYNTN
-2216 ITNVVVKDVKIIQQT
+2216 LINIAVQDVLITQEADVDSDT
-2231 DAVDISYYNYGAAGI
+2231 FDYGAAGI
-2246 AMAYSGKISVIDNAV
+2246 AMAYSGKISASPGFRNKVEECEIVGEIAAGVVTRTYTSTSANSFINKTSLTLSASNPSFRATDFELTSIDIKSLTITGNHSVSSVIDNMSF
-2261 NTVEGCEILG
+2261 
-2271 ENAAGVINRSYLSEY
+2271 AASGGI
-2286 ENEFASPVDSWNFS
+2286 
-2300 EFYPTYRAQ
+2300 
-2309 IVEIN
+2309 
-2314 SVDVKQSSIVSTI
+2314 
-2327 SLNDNEI
+2327 
-2334 WSSYDTFIVAAGVLA
+2334 LA
-2349 RVDAS
+2349 RADAI
-2354 YVEHKVINCIIRNDV
+2354 YVNHIIKDCILDSETYV
-2369 YISSPLLAGGIVGCF
+2369 KAKFGAGGMVGCF
-2384 KSPTDS
+2384 ETPYSDS
-2390 YVGDMNLYFLNID
+2390 RNYGIHLPYYMCID
-2403 SCESYATV
+2403 SCESQATV
-2411 ELTDTTSAPTD
+2411 EITSKDAKVKVN
-2422 SDLWSSNTNIGAG
+2422 SSIPNIGAG
-2435 AVIGSIGAFCSFN
+2435 AVIGYIGLYTSFVEMN
-2448 NTNISN
+2448 VKN
-2454 TVAGGTICGYG
+2454 TVASGKVRGYG
-2465 NIGGIVGAINSQN
+2465 CIGALVGAIYSE
-2478 NYWQAI
+2478 NYYQLPEDA
-2484 DMAESHFIENCVVS
+2484 SNHFFENCVISTKLECFDDNGLYVS
-2498 AELKTKTDDNNYQSA
+2498 AFDKNVY
-2513 FSTNI
+2513 
-2518 KGVGFVVGNFWGLSD
+2518 GVGIVVGHVACLTTSEDIFEGAV
-2533 EYSDPYISKSFSEAN
+2533 EYYEGEDN
-2548 YPFYNIYF
+2548 YPFYNIYIT
-2556 SDVIYCDENN
+2556 DAYYRDEFN
-2566 VRIFGYSIDDMG
+2566 VRLFGISGDGVYGDKEI
-2578 GTFSLSDTS
+2578 SLSD
-2587 KYPYMTK
+2587 YPIYTD
-2594 YIYNL
+2594 YTYNL
-2599 NLTNTYSIDCTNGY
+2599 NRKDVFSIDRENKTY
-2613 VLTFTD
+2613 VLTFSD
-2619 DTNRISVNGNVESE
+2619 DTNRISVVGNEGAD
-2633 KHVFKLNYNFIQGG
+2633 KHTFKLNYNTIQTGNG
-2647 EYTFS
+2647 KIS
-2652 TDAFSFDTSVITT
+2652 TSRFLFDSSVIDI

-2847 TAATEQYVT
+2847 TDATELYVT

-2868 GDVIL
+2868 GDIML

-2886 AYGKD
+2886 AYGED

-2973 TASNYVGVLAGDITG
+2973 AASNYVGVLAGDITG

-3035 ISAVDV
+3035 ISGVDV

-3054 NAIKFVYAGGVAGA
+3054 NAIKFVYAGGVVGA
-3068 SDGVLNNVW
+3068 SDGILNNVW

-3115 AVLVSGCDITVNI
+3115 SVLVSGCDITVNI

-3157 SGSLDILGANLKKIQ
+3157 SGSLDISGANLKKIQ

-3796 LTATGSGLTKSVGA
+3796 LEATGSGLTKSAGA
-3810 LAGNTTGTVSIIR
+3810 LAGNTTGTVSISK

-3880 MTVGQAASSANVTA
+3880 MTVGQAASSANVAA

-3916 LGGNDGASVTN
+3916 LGGNVGASVTN
-3927 IYVDTDLTG
+3927 IYVDTDLAG

-3950 TEGHYKFSVSQE
+3950 TEGYYKFSVSQE

-3997 LYYPVTLG
+3997 LYYPVSLG

-4034 GNVTT
+4034 GNVTA

-4238 ITEESENITFNAMVQ
+4238 ITEESESITFNAMVQ

-4274 IGGLVGAATRSLAN
+4274 VGGLVGAATRSLAN

-4319 VKNSYST
+4319 VRNSYST
-4326 GSVEAQLTSG
+4326 GSVEAQITSG

-4440 ALASCNGTTVGVG
+4440 ALASCNGITVGVG

-4594 LMNFFKNNVSL
+4594 LTNFFKNNVSL

-4634 MALNIPTEFKY
+4634 MALNIPTEFNY

-4707 STVAA
+4707 STVSA

-4773 ENGTATSGKVNF
+4773 ENGTATLGKVNF

-4865 EGTVE
+4865 EGTVD

-4888 TVERI
+4888 AVASG
-4893 DENTVGKI
+4893 GKI

-4939 FSGSDVS
+4939 FSGSEVS

-5040 VASSTGALTDCMFDK
+5040 VASSTGTLTDCMFDK

-5134 QVETVRSRMYS
+5134 KVETVRSRMYS

-5168 LAYNSKTPLSYDETK
+5168 LAYDSKTPLSYDETK

-5295 DGHFILGK
+5295 DGHFILGN

-5325 ANKALYN
+5325 DNKALYN

-5433 VGSALDGSKVHN
+5433 VGSALDGSKVCN

-5481 KGATKGNIVGNG
+5481 KGAIKGNIVGDG

-5623 NTDTATLALGRIVN
+5623 NTDTATLALGEIVN

-5651 GKMVRCLDLY
+5651 GKMVRYLDLY

-5696 AFAVSGKHSDV
+5696 AFAVSGKHNDV

-5754 TVNEEKLADGIWKLA
+5754 TVNEERLADGIWKLA